1 MFCLPDIQLDRLLNG
16 KNGLWPQRVPD
27 EGVTRAAGIRTRNP
41 RDAYLIVR
49 REERQPQ
56 GSLRIR
62 AAPWCQAGIEGEGQD
77 ITRIYRVEAW
87 TGRPAV
93 QGYQRPTSGTVT
105 IHYDCAARVAELL
118 LLPKPTVVLSW
129 YPSAQDGIPRTA
141 RELERAG
148 QALLR
153 VPALYTRGE

>member
-93 QGYQRPTSGTVT
+93 QVWMASEGLLVIKVTKVIKGYQ
-105 IHYDCAARVAELL
+105 DN
-118 LLPKPTVVLSW
+118 VVLKGSVD
-129 YPSAQDGIPRTA
+129 PKVPLVQ
-141 RELERAG
+141 
-148 QALLR
+148 R
-153 VPALYTRGE
+153 V